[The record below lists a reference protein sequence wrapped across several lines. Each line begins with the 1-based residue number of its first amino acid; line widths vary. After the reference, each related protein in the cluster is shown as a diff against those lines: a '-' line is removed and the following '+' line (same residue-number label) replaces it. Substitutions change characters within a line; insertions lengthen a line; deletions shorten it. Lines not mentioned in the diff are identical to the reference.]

1 MKRKT
6 VNCDCAPPAMG
17 AYSQGVWAGNI
28 LFLSGICGYDP
39 KTGKLVGDGD
49 TAAQTRQAMESA
61 RAMLASEGLSFE
73 NVVSARIYIADFDD
87 FGKMNDVYKSYFEE
101 PYPARAT
108 VEVVRLADGAKVEIV
123 LTAYKE

>member
-6 VNCDCAPPAMG
+6 VNCDCAPPAVG

-28 LFLSGICGYDP
+28 LFLTGVCGDDP
-39 KTGKLVGDGD
+39 KTGELVGNGD
-49 TAAQTRQAMESA
+49 MAAETKQAMENA

-73 NVVSARIYIADFDD
+73 NVVNARIYITDFDD

-108 VEVVRLADGAKVEIV
+108 VEVTRLAGGAKVEIV